1 MNRKPHEALLSAE
14 DPPAVRIDNPTGRST
29 FLLLGD
35 HAGNAVPSKLGHLG
49 ISEAELS
56 RHIGWDI
63 GVAELGALLAEA
75 LDAVFVHQTYSRLVI
90 DCNRDPAAAD
100 AVPETSDGTV
110 VPENRRLS
118 ENDRMARVAEIH
130 EPYQTAI
137 AHEIA
142 RRAALG
148 MTTVLVSLHSFTPVM
163 GGVARPW
170 DVGVLYE
177 GGNTAFALAL
187 LAGLARDGAL
197 VVGDNQP
204 YRMDHTDHTVP
215 RHAFESALRY
225 AEIEVRQ
232 DLISAQAGQS
242 LWAATLARELA
253 RAEIESARA

>member
-14 DPPAVRIDNPTGRST
+14 DPPAVRIDNPAGRST

-35 HAGNAVPSKLGHLG
+35 HAGNAVPAKLGHLG
-49 ISEAELS
+49 ISSADLS

-110 VPENRRLS
+110 VPENRGRSEKERANRL
-118 ENDRMARVAEIH
+118 AEIH
-130 EPYQTAI
+130 QPYQAAI
-137 AHEIA
+137 ADEIA

-163 GGVARPW
+163 AGIARPW

-187 LAGLARDGAL
+187 LKGLARDDAL

-204 YRMDHTDHTVP
+204 YRMDDTDHTVP
-215 RHAFESALRY
+215 RHAFGSALRY

-232 DLISAQAGQS
+232 DLISAPAGQS
-242 LWAATLARELA
+242 LWAATLARELV